1 MKKIF
6 TMMLLALVCGMAL
19 QAQEAEYQPLVRE
32 GVKWINRYQIDD
44 YSTGRFLPEIYY
56 MLEFHGD
63 TTVTTEQG
71 NLDYHKLYR
80 TLIKP
85 SAPEDDY
92 HSSTVFND
100 SSPAALLREEGK
112 KVYCLIKND
121 LIEGFQNDTSKEFLL
136 YDFANEEQAAVGWF
150 VPDWV
155 VYEGNLLDYYTW
167 NGQTLINDANC
178 KVFQKDDNLLIE
190 SIGLVSSVDGDL
202 ITLYKYRELGVE
214 RNIGLSHVID
224 ADGNIIYRGPNYRF
238 FARDINGDGQVDIS
252 DVNEVIN
259 MMLGKSDISPVDITG
274 DGQVDIS
281 DVNAVIN
288 AMLGK

>member
-6 TMMLLALVCGMAL
+6 TMMLLALLCSIIV
-19 QAQEAEYQPLVRE
+19 QAQDADYQPLVRE

-44 YSTGRFLPEIYY
+44 YSTERFLPEIYY

-121 LIEGFQNDTSKEFLL
+121 LIEGIQNDTSKEFLL

-150 VPDWV
+150 VPYWV
-155 VYEGNLLDYYTW
+155 VDEGNLLDYYTW

-281 DVNAVIN
+281 DVNAIIN